1 MPMEASSQEQLKQ
14 IVERIEKLM
23 GDMSDI
29 KRDIKEIY
37 IEAKSDGFDVKAL
50 KDIIRMRK
58 KDRDELAEQDEII
71 QLYRSALDM

>member
-23 GDMSDI
+23 EDMANI
-29 KRDIKEIY
+29 KGDIKEVY
-37 IEAKSDGFDVKAL
+37 KEAKSDGFDVKAL

-58 KDRDELAEQDEII
+58 KDRDEIAEMDEII
-71 QLYRSALDM
+71 KLYRSALDM